1 MKLWPRSIM
10 SSRDDSPL
18 SSWAPLRVVSRAM
31 CCAVGHN
38 APAASAA
45 INARMNH
52 FRETGFV
59 AHGGSFINGGSLFEV
74 SAWGAER
81 LGLMLRAIVAEVLVD
96 QPDIDTR
103 QVAILVLAAEPD
115 RPGMQS
121 SCLADALAGIVK
133 EMREQG
139 REFHALSA
147 CCAYGKGGVGRAL
160 VQASQSMSEPDGPH
174 YVLLASADSLLD
186 AGAIEQFLDD
196 ERLATKTNADG
207 FIPSEGAAGVLLSRA
222 DAAIPSLWI
231 DAVASTE
238 DEWRFGSDMPLRARG
253 LTDAIRSAAGAAR
266 CEIAALDFH
275 ASGMTGEGWYAKE
288 VSMALARCME
298 RKKAEFPHLMVSR
311 SVGETGAASALL
323 TLAWLAALMGHP
335 TNTPGQAGLLH
346 FAGDDGQRT
355 AMVVRYRAATPI
367 S

>member
-1 MKLWPRSIM
+1 MKRW
-10 SSRDDSPL
+10 PL
-18 SSWAPLRVVSRAM
+18 SINRGRERPGASSWMPLRIVSRAM
-31 CCAVGHN
+31 CCAVGHT
-38 APAASAA
+38 ALAASAA

-52 FRETGFV
+52 FRETEFV
-59 AHGGSFINGGSLFEV
+59 ARGGALITGGALFEV
-74 SAWGAER
+74 GALGAER
-81 LGLMLRAIVAEVLVD
+81 LGLMLRAIIAEVMAEQL
-96 QPDIDTR
+96 DIDTSH
-103 QVAILVLAAEPD
+103 VAILVLGAEPD

-121 SCLADALAGIVK
+121 SCLADAVAGLLK
-133 EMREQG
+133 EMRLQG
-139 REFHALSA
+139 REFHAKSTF
-147 CCAYGKGGVGRAL
+147 CAYGKAGIGRAL
-160 VQASQSMSEPDGPH
+160 VQASQSMSDPEGPH

-207 FIPSEGAAGVLLSRA
+207 FIPSEGAAAVLLSRA
-222 DAAIPSLWI
+222 DAAAPALWI
-231 DAVASTE
+231 EAVASTE
-238 DEWRFGSDMPLRARG
+238 EEWRFDNDMPLRARG
-253 LTDAIRSAAGAAR
+253 LTSAMRSAADMAC

-298 RKKAEFPHLMVSR
+298 HKKTEFPHLMVSR

-335 TNTPGQAGLLH
+335 TNSPGRAGLLH

-355 AMVVRYRAATPI
+355 AMVVRYRTATPI
-367 S
+367 T